1 MTIVITLKSDLP
13 EFVRGNAKSRR
24 RALRAAKF
32 AESQADL
39 SLARDISSAATKCSV
54 TTLKAISL
62 PAMKEAEQTG
72 SICIPDVAMYQA
84 GHRKIRD
91 GVTHIVR

>member
-1 MTIVITLKSDLP
+1 MQKITVKPARENSKTAR
-13 EFVRGNAKSRR
+13 FKARGELMAKRKADAELAVKID
-24 RALRAAKF
+24 RAFKK
-32 AESQADL
+32 L
-39 SLARDISSAATKCSV
+39 STGCTER
-54 TTLKAISL
+54 TLKAISL